1 MESTTIYQWLTFI
14 LPPLTGI
21 ITWFTSRYTRHATTL
36 EAMQQS
42 IDLIMQKNKDL
53 YEELALVRQENADLK
68 QGQLRISAE
77 NQGLRNQLDE
87 LKQENQEL
95 KNLIANLRTQ
105 RTKKAK

>member
-1 MESTTIYQWLTFI
+1 MDIYQWLTFI

-21 ITWFTSRYTRHATTL
+21 ITSFTSRYPRHATTL
-36 EAMQQS
+36 ETMQQS
-42 IDLIMQKNKDL
+42 IDLIMQTNTDL

-87 LKQENQEL
+87 PKQENQEL

>member
-1 MESTTIYQWLTFI
+1 MEHSTIYQWLTFI

-42 IDLIMQKNKDL
+42 IDLIMQNNKDL

-77 NQGLRNQLDE
+77 NQGLRNQLTE

-95 KNLIANLRTQ
+95 KALIANLRTSQ
-105 RTKKAK
+105 KKK